1 MKIDRKL
8 FEAALQIAKKGI
20 SKKADITSKTLV
32 EIKNSGI
39 SLVGMN
45 DGMSVITNM
54 PPNSFVFEET
64 EEKKFLVDPSFMMDL
79 LKQLPKSVTEVEF
92 DAENG
97 LVLRYEK
104 SEFKLETIEGADMFP
119 MPTKKGVDENFVTIE
134 ANDLR
139 RMVRATAFVS
149 VRKDDSVS
157 AGQEAMKCLAIHC
170 AKDDIKIY
178 AANPYLFSSCLKTHE
193 NNGADFNVLIYAEDI
208 NEAIN
213 AFQNKEIQIFERRW
227 PDIMRDGEEF
237 YLEEAKGILASLLVE
252 IARINRDSGEER
264 YSEGRGK
271 IMDMI
276 SRFQDYISDHY
287 MEDLRIDELAEYC
300 HISET
305 HLRRIFT
312 TYMKMS
318 PLEYI
323 NTIRIQ
329 AACDY
334 LKKTDQP
341 IADVAHKC
349 GFTTN
354 STFNRNF
361 RQVTGMTPL
370 EWRKRPE
377 NYEQQLLKFDI
388 HSEEGW

>member
-157 AGQEAMKCLAIHC
+157 VGQEAMKCLAIHC
-170 AKDDIKIY
+170 AKDD
-178 AANPYLFSSCLKTHE
+178 
-193 NNGADFNVLIYAEDI
+193 
-208 NEAIN
+208 
-213 AFQNKEIQIFERRW
+213 R
-227 PDIMRDGEEF
+227 
-237 YLEEAKGILASLLVE
+237 
-252 IARINRDSGEER
+252 
-264 YSEGRGK
+264 
-271 IMDMI
+271 
-276 SRFQDYISDHY
+276 
-287 MEDLRIDELAEYC
+287 EYPKVC
-300 HISET
+300 VN
-305 HLRRIFT
+305 L
-312 TYMKMS
+312 
-318 PLEYI
+318 
-323 NTIRIQ
+323 Q
-329 AACDY
+329 
-334 LKKTDQP
+334 TD
-341 IADVAHKC
+341 V
-349 GFTTN
+349 
-354 STFNRNF
+354 R
-361 RQVTGMTPL
+361 
-370 EWRKRPE
+370 
-377 NYEQQLLKFDI
+377 
-388 HSEEGW
+388 

>member
-1 MKIDRKL
+1 MAGKI
-8 FEAALQIAKKGI
+8 
-20 SKKADITSKTLV
+20 
-32 EIKNSGI
+32 
-39 SLVGMN
+39 
-45 DGMSVITNM
+45 
-54 PPNSFVFEET
+54 
-64 EEKKFLVDPSFMMDL
+64 
-79 LKQLPKSVTEVEF
+79 LKIL
-92 DAENG
+92 
-97 LVLRYEK
+97 
-104 SEFKLETIEGADMFP
+104 
-119 MPTKKGVDENFVTIE
+119 
-134 ANDLR
+134 
-139 RMVRATAFVS
+139 
-149 VRKDDSVS
+149 
-157 AGQEAMKCLAIHC
+157 
-170 AKDDIKIY
+170 
-178 AANPYLFSSCLKTHE
+178 
-193 NNGADFNVLIYAEDI
+193 
-208 NEAIN
+208 
-213 AFQNKEIQIFERRW
+213 
-227 PDIMRDGEEF
+227 DIMRDGEEF
-237 YLEEAKGILASLLVE
+237 YLEEAKGVLASLLVE

-264 YSEGRGK
+264 CSEGRGK
-271 IMDMI
+271 VMDMI
-276 SRFQDYISDHY
+276 SRFQGYISDHY

-341 IADVAHKC
+341 IADIAHKC